1 MRKSF
6 LCLWMLL
13 CLCAGCSR
21 EPASPSPSPVA
32 AEQTFFE
39 LGNRT
44 VPQLA
49 KELSPS
55 VVGLAVTVNRDGQS
69 VQGLGTGFF
78 VDKEGYILTNHHVA
92 GEAADI
98 QVLLAD
104 GGQLTAK
111 RVWSDATLDLAVLRC
126 PEGGSYPAVELGEM
140 AGVEVGQTVVAVGT
154 PLDLAFQQTVTC
166 GIVSGLNRTLQ
177 VSGQGG
183 FLEELI
189 QTDASINPGNSG
201 GPLAT
206 LDGKVI
212 GINTVKVV
220 DAEGLG
226 FAIPAELAAPIVEHV
241 VKEGGFV
248 APYVGLTVLDQDL
261 ARYYGQEVGDGLT
274 VLGVDE
280 SGPAAKAGI
289 RAGDVLLKAEN
300 RTLTT
305 VLSFRKSLYAHL
317 PGDAVTL
324 FWQRNGKTM
333 QASVILAVKQ

>member
-1 MRKSF
+1 MKKSWIILILA
-6 LCLWMLL
+6 LCLLSG
-13 CLCAGCSR
+13 CAQS
-21 EPASPSPSPVA
+21 PALPSPGPVA
-32 AEQTFFE
+32 AERTVFE
-39 LGNRT
+39 LGERT

-55 VVGLAVTVNRDGQS
+55 VVGLAVTVNRDGQA

-78 VDKEGYILTNHHVA
+78 VDETGYILTNHHVA
-92 GEAADI
+92 GEAEDI

-104 GGQLTAK
+104 GGQLSAQ
-111 RVWSDATLDLAVLRC
+111 RVWSDATLDLAILRC
-126 PEGGSYPAVELGEM
+126 REGGPFPAVKLGEL
-140 AGVEVGQTVVAVGT
+140 AQVQVGQTVLAVGT

-177 VSGQGG
+177 VDRRGG

-241 VKEGGFV
+241 VKEGRFV
-248 APYVGLTVLDQDL
+248 TPYVGLTVLDRDL
-261 ARYYGQEVGDGLT
+261 ARYYGQEVGEGLT

-280 SGPAAKAGI
+280 DGPAARAGI

-305 VLSFRKSLYAHL
+305 VLSFRRNLYRHL
-317 PGDAVTL
+317 PGDTVTLTWQRGETTQQAAVTL
-324 FWQRNGKTM
+324 AAK
-333 QASVILAVKQ
+333 